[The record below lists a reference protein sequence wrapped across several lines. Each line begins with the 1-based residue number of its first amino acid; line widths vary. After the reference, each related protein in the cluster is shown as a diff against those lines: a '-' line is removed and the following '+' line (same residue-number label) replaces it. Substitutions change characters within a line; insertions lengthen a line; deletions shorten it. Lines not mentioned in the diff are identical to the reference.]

1 MNNFQI
7 FETGKSI
14 EDFIGH
20 EEGVSFNF
28 NEAGAI
34 MIIFFDNPTPDE
46 IDQFK
51 SGKRFEMRMI
61 ELSGIIMI
69 TVKIGDLNWMDAP
82 YTPHLNKEKA
92 VFSDIMVGTG
102 YVLTL
107 MLVNGQNGKI
117 EHLRTI
123 SMSEKF
129 SRTLKKNAEDNLKN
143 DFDIN
148 TYYLNLN
155 SIFSKYQTKD
165 IVKMSTDYFKIS

>member
-1 MNNFQI
+1 MNNFQK

-14 EDFIGH
+14 ESFMGH
-20 EEGVSFNF
+20 AEGVSFGF

-61 ELSGIIMI
+61 VLSGIIMI
-69 TVKIGDLNWMDAP
+69 TVKIGDLNWMDSP
-82 YTPHLNKEKA
+82 YTPHSNKDKA
-92 VFSDIMVGTG
+92 VFKDIIDGTG
-102 YVLTL
+102 YALTL

-117 EHLRTI
+117 EHLRMI
-123 SMSEKF
+123 GMSEKF
-129 SRTLKKNAEDNLKN
+129 SRSFKKIAEDNLSN

-148 TYYLNLN
+148 TYNLNLN
-155 SIFSKYQTKD
+155 LILSKYQTKD